1 MLITLLCPEYVT
13 WVAFEQRQRACKYKE
28 ICKLGYKDWTIQ
40 QGFYVDMGGFQVTL
54 EGGSPKLQID
64 KGNGDILELNDGVRF
79 TIRLD
84 DLILLMK
91 ADLLPL
97 PDITLHDLKERSKN
111 DPFARVVTSLQVL
124 YFVVQSFG
132 RLGSNLPISTLEV
145 STLAFVCCAAFI
157 EYFWWNKPLELR
169 TATVTTLSPDKHGK
183 FISILPKLR
192 FKPPEQDLAEKAD
205 LKLFFDR
212 ILEGDE
218 MKRNV
223 IHAVWIG
230 CIFNGI
236 HISAWNFS
244 FASEPEQLLWRITS
258 VGACAAVALM
268 WAVTF
273 IRPKVIGLV
282 LAGLS
287 AIFYCICR
295 IYLMVEVFVGLRSV
309 PEALYQSAA
318 WQNALPGV

>member
-1 MLITLLCPEYVT
+1 
-13 WVAFEQRQRACKYKE
+13 
-28 ICKLGYKDWTIQ
+28 
-40 QGFYVDMGGFQVTL
+40 
-54 EGGSPKLQID
+54 
-64 KGNGDILELNDGVRF
+64 
-79 TIRLD
+79 LD
-84 DLILLMK
+84 
-91 ADLLPL
+91 
-97 PDITLHDLKERSKN
+97 
-111 DPFARVVTSLQVL
+111 
-124 YFVVQSFG
+124 
-132 RLGSNLPISTLEV
+132 
-145 STLAFVCCAAFI
+145 
-157 EYFWWNKPLELR
+157 
-169 TATVTTLSPDKHGK
+169 
-183 FISILPKLR
+183 
-192 FKPPEQDLAEKAD
+192 
-205 LKLFFDR
+205 
-212 ILEGDE
+212 
-218 MKRNV
+218 
-223 IHAVWIG
+223 
-230 CIFNGI
+230 GI

>member
-1 MLITLLCPEYVT
+1 
-13 WVAFEQRQRACKYKE
+13 
-28 ICKLGYKDWTIQ
+28 
-40 QGFYVDMGGFQVTL
+40 
-54 EGGSPKLQID
+54 
-64 KGNGDILELNDGVRF
+64 
-79 TIRLD
+79 
-84 DLILLMK
+84 
-91 ADLLPL
+91 
-97 PDITLHDLKERSKN
+97 
-111 DPFARVVTSLQVL
+111 
-124 YFVVQSFG
+124 
-132 RLGSNLPISTLEV
+132 
-145 STLAFVCCAAFI
+145 
-157 EYFWWNKPLELR
+157 
-169 TATVTTLSPDKHGK
+169 
-183 FISILPKLR
+183 
-192 FKPPEQDLAEKAD
+192 
-205 LKLFFDR
+205 
-212 ILEGDE
+212 LEGDE